1 MLSNVLLGKLSHKNA
16 MKYDGFGLAKEGS
29 FSTLIQLIQIKT
41 NNNIFL
47 GGSLGRRE
55 EIHN

>member
-1 MLSNVLLGKLSHKNA
+1 MMVLDWQKHR
-16 MKYDGFGLAKEGS
+16 AKEGS

-41 NNNIFL
+41 SNNIFL
-47 GGSLGRRE
+47 GGSLGRLE